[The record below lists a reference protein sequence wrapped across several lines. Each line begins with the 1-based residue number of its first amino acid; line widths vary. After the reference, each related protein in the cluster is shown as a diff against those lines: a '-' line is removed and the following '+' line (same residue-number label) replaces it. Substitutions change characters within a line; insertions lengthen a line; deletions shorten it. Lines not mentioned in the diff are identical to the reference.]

1 MQNKGE
7 TDMNNNIFLDL
18 KRLLFYKNSHMDN
31 EFNNYLNFIY
41 KFYPL
46 NFCYAYDDEYCA
58 CDFDEDFDE
67 LCRNSDIVTNY
78 TYNETIE
85 YDNDTYSIINHN
97 EGEKIGYINLI
108 QNGVTYTC
116 DIIVADNGCVLSEQC
131 VLKSIHVY

>member
-46 NFCYAYDDEYCA
+46 NFCYAYDDEYYA
-58 CDFDEDFDE
+58 CDFDEDFEE

-78 TYNETIE
+78 TYNGTIE
-85 YDNDTYSIINHN
+85 YDNDTYSIINYN

>member
-1 MQNKGE
+1 
-7 TDMNNNIFLDL
+7 MNNNIFLDL

-46 NFCYAYDDEYCA
+46 NFCYAYDDEYYAYDDEYYA
-58 CDFDEDFDE
+58 CDFDEDFEE

-78 TYNETIE
+78 TYNGTIE
-85 YDNDTYSIINHN
+85 YDNDTYSIINYN